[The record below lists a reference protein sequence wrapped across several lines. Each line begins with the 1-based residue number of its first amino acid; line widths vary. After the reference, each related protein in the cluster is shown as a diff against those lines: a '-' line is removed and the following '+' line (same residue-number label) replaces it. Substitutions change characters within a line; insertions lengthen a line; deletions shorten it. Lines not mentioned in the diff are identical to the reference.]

1 MSSMDQKDHSSSN
14 AEDRLERGDTFA
26 LDGYL
31 YSDKNNLGAST
42 GHLGPET
49 ETGQENLE
57 TEAMGLPSNQY
68 VIRFQ
73 GVGEEGRHAP

>member
-14 AEDRLERGDTFA
+14 AEDRLERGDTRIRW
-26 LDGYL
+26 LPGHG
-31 YSDKNNLGAST
+31 DKNNRGLDWALGT
-42 GHLGPET
+42 KQRLDRRT
-49 ETGQENLE
+49 WE